1 MLFRSIP
8 DQVFEQVT
16 IRIEPGDTWILYTDG
31 ITEAMRVDRKIYG
44 PERMQKIVQTG
55 PLEVD
60 SLIKLIIDDVN
71 KFVEGRA
78 QSDDMCI
85 VGFQRNP

>member
-1 MLFRSIP
+1 MLFRSH
-8 DQVFEQVT
+8 
-16 IRIEPGDTWILYTDG
+16 
-31 ITEAMRVDRKIYG
+31 
-44 PERMQKIVQTG
+44 ERLQSVVKNG

-60 SLIKLIIDDVN
+60 PLVKLIVDDVN